1 VVALVRAGLLA
12 SPLVVIVRV
21 LAGLVIATVLAAGLV
36 ALTTAC

>member
-12 SPLVVIVRV
+12 IPLVVIVRV
-21 LAGLVIATVLAAGLV
+21 RAGLVIATVLPTAPV